1 MTTADN
7 RSLGELFA
15 DLSRESSTLLRQEM
29 ALAKA
34 ELSEKASEAGRQAAM
49 LAVGGLVAYAGFLTL
64 IAFVVLALSEILDP
78 WISALLV
85 GAVVTGIGAFL
96 VMSGIERLKQMSP
109 KPDQTVQSLKE
120 DAEWL
125 KNRAS

>member
-15 DLSRESSTLLRQEM
+15 DLSRESSTLLKQEM

-34 ELSEKASEAGRQAAM
+34 ELSRKASEAGRQAAM

-64 IAFVVLALSEILDP
+64 IAFVVLALSEALDP

-85 GAVVTGIGAFL
+85 GAVVTAIGGFL
-96 VMSGIERLKQMSP
+96 VMSGIERLKRMSAA
-109 KPDQTVQSLKE
+109 PDQTVQTLKE

>member
-34 ELSEKASEAGRQAAM
+34 ELSKKASEAGRQAAM

-64 IAFVVLALSEILDP
+64 IAFVVLALSEVLDP

>member
-34 ELSEKASEAGRQAAM
+34 ELSKKASEAGRQAAM